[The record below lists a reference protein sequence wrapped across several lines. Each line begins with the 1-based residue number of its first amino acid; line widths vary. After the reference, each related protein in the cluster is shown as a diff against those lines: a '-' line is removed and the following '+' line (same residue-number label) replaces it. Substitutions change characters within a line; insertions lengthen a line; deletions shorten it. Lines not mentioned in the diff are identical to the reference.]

1 MALSL
6 KAPEADALARQVARL
21 TGEGRQPGL
30 DILRDFLPGAQIET
44 VPLSPDNVEF
54 AIVVA
59 TETRSDL
66 PPDWISNRRS
76 ELQATTEALLGD
88 ADALSERQVELQCRV
103 DESYSQRSGAGSIG

>member
-54 AIVVA
+54 AI
-59 TETRSDL
+59 DCQ
-66 PPDWISNRRS
+66 RRS
-76 ELQATTEALLGD
+76 KTRPLGGAKVGHLAL
-88 ADALSERQVELQCRV
+88 RV
-103 DESYSQRSGAGSIG
+103 GNVGRA

>member
-54 AIVVA
+54 AIDA
-59 TETRSDL
+59 FHHYRKGRHRAGFNLGDCFYYA
-66 PPDWISNRRS
+66 PA
-76 ELQATTEALLGD
+76 QATGETLLFKGD
-88 ADALSERQVELQCRV
+88 DFVHADVRPAC
-103 DESYSQRSGAGSIG
+103 